1 MISVRKIQE
10 GDLEYALEHAIENDT
25 KIAGFNY
32 SLIDGYTALV
42 NDKIIMVGGILPIW
56 EGVGEAWA
64 FITHDAKDNLI
75 ESYRCIRDMFDT
87 MIKEKHL
94 RRVQA
99 SALADFSQGQNMLEH
114 LGFEYEG
121 CLRQHSTEG
130 IDMYIYGKLL

>member
-10 GDLEYALEHAIENDT
+10 GDLEYAMEHAIEDGI

-42 NDKIIMVGGILPIW
+42 DGKIIMVGGVLPIW

-64 FITHDAKDNLI
+64 FVTHDVKDNLI
-75 ESYRCIRDMFDT
+75 EAYRCGREMFD
-87 MIKEKHL
+87 MVIKEKHL
-94 RRVQA
+94 RRVTA
-99 SALADFSQGQNMLEH
+99 SALADFTQGQNMLEH